1 MVIIKTEYFKIN
13 RWSNI
18 KSKLKTILFCTIFN
32 LFFELSLRGITEL
45 LIRPILFIVILIIYL
60 TLFIMLEDFITRYKF
75 EDKHVVLFSSCYGT
89 LYFFISSNIYS
100 INPWFFGVNLG
111 MLLFVS
117 IVWWAFYQT
126 LFPLYLS
133 HRLFS
138 RDWNRDYLSKA
149 KWIIALGFHLLANFL
164 IVINPA
170 TVIGTPI
177 GYITTV
183 LIAAIFA
190 IFLIK
195 SLKNRNEKDS
205 INLENQ
211 EITELEQFKI
221 LDILGIISFIL
232 MSFSAIFLILD
243 PIQAGS
249 SRVNATALTI
259 IIVWT
264 FIVMIT
270 ELFILIFKR
279 KIPV

>member
-1 MVIIKTEYFKIN
+1 M
-13 RWSNI
+13 
-18 KSKLKTILFCTIFN
+18 LFM
-32 LFFELSLRGITEL
+32 
-45 LIRPILFIVILIIYL
+45 VILIIYL
-60 TLFIMLEDFITRYKF
+60 TLFIMLEDFIARYKF

-100 INPWFFGVNLG
+100 INPWFFGVNIG

-138 RDWNRDYLSKA
+138 RDWNHEHLSKV
-149 KWIIALGFHLLANFL
+149 KWIIVLGFHLLANFL
-164 IVINPA
+164 IVISPA

-183 LIAAIFA
+183 LIATIFA
-190 IFLIK
+190 ILLIK
-195 SLKNRNEKDS
+195 SLKNRNLKDS
-205 INLENQ
+205 INFEEQ
-211 EITELEQFKI
+211 EISEPEQFKV
-221 LDILGIISFIL
+221 LDILGILSIIL
-232 MSFSAIFLILD
+232 MIFCAIFLIFD

-264 FIVMIT
+264 FIVMVT
-270 ELFILIFKR
+270 ELFILILKKR
-279 KIPV
+279 IPV

>member
-1 MVIIKTEYFKIN
+1 M
-13 RWSNI
+13 
-18 KSKLKTILFCTIFN
+18 FCTIFN
-32 LFFELSLRGITEL
+32 LFFELSLRGINEL
-45 LIRPILFIVILIIYL
+45 LIRPMLFLVILIIYL
-60 TLFIMLEDFITRYKF
+60 TLFIMIEDLITRYNF
-75 EDKHVVLFSSCYGT
+75 EDKHVILFSSCYGT

-117 IVWWAFYQT
+117 IVWWAFYQI

-138 RDWNRDYLSKA
+138 RDWNHEYLSKA
-149 KWIIALGFHLLANFL
+149 KWIIVIGFHLLANFL
-164 IVINPA
+164 IVISPA

-183 LIAAIFA
+183 LIASIFA

-195 SLKNRNEKDS
+195 SLKNRNVKDS
-205 INLENQ
+205 INFKEQLVS
-211 EITELEQFKI
+211 ELEQLKI
-221 LDILGIISFIL
+221 LDILGIISFII
-232 MSFSAIFLILD
+232 MIFCAIFLIFD

-249 SRVNATALTI
+249 SRINATALTI
-259 IIVWT
+259 MIAWT
-264 FIVMIT
+264 FIVMVI
-270 ELFILIFKR
+270 ELLILILKR

>member
-1 MVIIKTEYFKIN
+1 
-13 RWSNI
+13 
-18 KSKLKTILFCTIFN
+18 
-32 LFFELSLRGITEL
+32 
-45 LIRPILFIVILIIYL
+45 
-60 TLFIMLEDFITRYKF
+60 
-75 EDKHVVLFSSCYGT
+75 
-89 LYFFISSNIYS
+89 
-100 INPWFFGVNLG
+100 

-138 RDWNRDYLSKA
+138 RDWNHDYLSKV
-149 KWIIALGFHLLANFL
+149 KWIIVFGVHLLANFL
-164 IVINPA
+164 IVISPA

-183 LIAAIFA
+183 LIATIFA

-195 SLKNRNEKDS
+195 SLKNRNVKDS

-211 EITELEQFKI
+211 EISEPEKYKI
-221 LDILGIISFIL
+221 LDILGTISFII
-232 MSFSAIFLILD
+232 MGFSAIFLILD

-249 SRVNATALTI
+249 SRVNATALII

-264 FIVMIT
+264 FIVMVT

>member
-1 MVIIKTEYFKIN
+1 
-13 RWSNI
+13 
-18 KSKLKTILFCTIFN
+18 
-32 LFFELSLRGITEL
+32 
-45 LIRPILFIVILIIYL
+45 
-60 TLFIMLEDFITRYKF
+60 MLEDLITRFKF

-100 INPWFFGVNLG
+100 INPWFFGVNIG

-133 HRLFS
+133 NRLFS
-138 RDWNRDYLSKA
+138 RNWNHKYLSTI
-149 KWIIALGFHLLANFL
+149 KWIMFLGFHLLANFL
-164 IVINPA
+164 IIISPA

-183 LIAAIFA
+183 LIATIFA
-190 IFLIK
+190 ILLLK
-195 SLKNRNEKDS
+195 SLKNRNVKDS
-205 INLENQ
+205 INFEEEQ
-211 EITELEQFKI
+211 ISVPEQFKI
-221 LDILGIISFIL
+221 LDILGILSFIL
-232 MSFSAIFLILD
+232 MSICAIFLIFD

-259 IIVWT
+259 ITVWT

-270 ELFILIFKR
+270 ELFILILKR

>member
-1 MVIIKTEYFKIN
+1 
-13 RWSNI
+13 
-18 KSKLKTILFCTIFN
+18 
-32 LFFELSLRGITEL
+32 
-45 LIRPILFIVILIIYL
+45 
-60 TLFIMLEDFITRYKF
+60 MLEDFIARYKF

-138 RDWNRDYLSKA
+138 RDWNHDYLSKV
-149 KWIIALGFHLLANFL
+149 KWIIVFGVHLLANFL
-164 IVINPA
+164 IVISPA

-183 LIAAIFA
+183 LIATIFA

-195 SLKNRNEKDS
+195 SLKNRNVKDS

-211 EITELEQFKI
+211 EISEPEQYKI
-221 LDILGIISFIL
+221 LDILGTISFII
-232 MSFSAIFLILD
+232 MGFSAIFLILD

-259 IIVWT
+259 IIVWP
-264 FIVMIT
+264 FIVMVT

>member
-1 MVIIKTEYFKIN
+1 
-13 RWSNI
+13 
-18 KSKLKTILFCTIFN
+18 
-32 LFFELSLRGITEL
+32 
-45 LIRPILFIVILIIYL
+45 
-60 TLFIMLEDFITRYKF
+60 MLEDLITRFKF

-100 INPWFFGVNLG
+100 INPWFFGVNIG

-133 HRLFS
+133 NRLFS
-138 RDWNRDYLSKA
+138 RNWNHKYLSTI
-149 KWIIALGFHLLANFL
+149 KWIMFLGFHLLANFL
-164 IVINPA
+164 IIISPA

-183 LIAAIFA
+183 LIATIFA
-190 IFLIK
+190 ILLLK
-195 SLKNRNEKDS
+195 SLKNRNVKDS
-205 INLENQ
+205 INFEEEQ
-211 EITELEQFKI
+211 ISVPEQFKI
-221 LDILGIISFIL
+221 LDILGILSFIL
-232 MSFSAIFLILD
+232 MSICAIFLIFD

-259 IIVWT
+259 ITVWT

-270 ELFILIFKR
+270 ELFIFILKR

>member
-1 MVIIKTEYFKIN
+1 
-13 RWSNI
+13 
-18 KSKLKTILFCTIFN
+18 
-32 LFFELSLRGITEL
+32 
-45 LIRPILFIVILIIYL
+45 
-60 TLFIMLEDFITRYKF
+60 MLEDFIARYKF

-149 KWIIALGFHLLANFL
+149 KWIIVFGVHLLANFL
-164 IVINPA
+164 IVISPA
-170 TVIGTPI
+170 TIIGTPI

-195 SLKNRNEKDS
+195 SLKNRNDKDS

-259 IIVWT
+259 IIIWT

>member
-1 MVIIKTEYFKIN
+1 M
-13 RWSNI
+13 
-18 KSKLKTILFCTIFN
+18 
-32 LFFELSLRGITEL
+32 
-45 LIRPILFIVILIIYL
+45 LFIVILIIYL
-60 TLFIMLEDFITRYKF
+60 TLFI
-75 EDKHVVLFSSCYGT
+75 CYGT

-138 RDWNRDYLSKA
+138 RDWNHDYLSKV
-149 KWIIALGFHLLANFL
+149 KWIIVFGVHLLANFL
-164 IVINPA
+164 IVISPA

-183 LIAAIFA
+183 LIATIFA

-195 SLKNRNEKDS
+195 SLKNRNVKDS

-211 EITELEQFKI
+211 EISEPEKYKI
-221 LDILGIISFIL
+221 LDILGTISFII
-232 MSFSAIFLILD
+232 MGFSAIFLILD

-249 SRVNATALTI
+249 SRVNATALII

-264 FIVMIT
+264 FIVMVT

>member
-1 MVIIKTEYFKIN
+1 
-13 RWSNI
+13 
-18 KSKLKTILFCTIFN
+18 
-32 LFFELSLRGITEL
+32 
-45 LIRPILFIVILIIYL
+45 
-60 TLFIMLEDFITRYKF
+60 MLEDFITRYKF

-138 RDWNRDYLSKA
+138 RDWNRDYLSKS
-149 KWIIALGFHLLANFL
+149 KWIIVFGVHLLANFL
-164 IVINPA
+164 IVISPA
-170 TVIGTPI
+170 TIIGTPI